1 MWAMS
6 RTDSEAKAAS
16 AESFFAGLA
25 ETGHIATFERE
36 SATIRFDILDPD
48 EHGQS
53 QSDKSER
60 WYVTIDDGSV
70 SATRRDRPADAVV
83 RVSRHHFEAM
93 IAGRLNAQAALL
105 RGLFTVEGKMAALV
119 MFQRC
124 LPGPPGST
132 GRVAPISA
140 RAVMAERRDT

>member
-6 RTDSEAKAAS
+6 RKDRGAMATS
-16 AESFFAGLA
+16 AESFFADLA

-36 SATIRFDILDPD
+36 SATIRFDILEPD
-48 EHGQS
+48 EHGQA

-60 WYVTIDDGSV
+60 WYVTIDDGTVSV
-70 SATRRDRPADAVV
+70 TRQDRPADAVA
-83 RVSRHHFEAM
+83 RVSRPDFEA
-93 IAGRLNAQAALL
+93 IATGRLNAQAAVL
-105 RGLFTVEGKMAALV
+105 RGLLTVEGKMAALV

-140 RAVMAERRDT
+140 KAVMAQRRDT

>member
-6 RTDSEAKAAS
+6 RTDSEAKATS

-140 RAVMAERRDT
+140 TAVMAEWRDT

>member
-6 RTDSEAKAAS
+6 GTDTEAKATS
-16 AESFFAGLA
+16 AESFFKGLA
-25 ETGHIATFERE
+25 EAGHFATFERE

-48 EHGQS
+48 EKEQP
-53 QSDKSER
+53 QSDKPER

-70 SATRRDRPADAVV
+70 SVTRQNRSADAVA
-83 RVSRHHFEAM
+83 RVSRHDFEA
-93 IAGRLNAQAALL
+93 IAAGRLNAQAAVL
-105 RGLFTVEGKMAALV
+105 RGLLTVEGKMAALV

-140 RAVMAERRDT
+140 AAVMAERRDT